1 MNSPNRLK
9 LFGVC
14 LCAALALVADNK
26 AVAQNDRGPVAVDEV
41 LNAPTLAA
49 YSPPAFSSD
58 GRLLAYVVTD
68 NARRRRAV
76 RDEELLR
83 SGVAW
88 YGVASDIWVSDFKTG
103 EQRNVT
109 NGGHNWAPSWSPDG
123 RYLAFLGDRSGSADT
138 GPARVWLWE
147 RATGKLRQASDADV
161 REGFTGT
168 RWAADGR
175 SLLVTLFP
183 EDLGREG
190 YAAAVSGKATPA
202 SAAAAGGVT
211 ARVFEFDPSVPNAAP
226 STDQVNLDLWR
237 RDLALVD
244 VETGKARRLTTR
256 SRVGH
261 YVLSPDRRKLAY
273 SLLTR
278 AEKPGAG
285 QYLYQLAVQDLASGE
300 TRVVAQDVRLTLMAN
315 SFSWSPDGAW
325 LAYRTGGP
333 LADDEIH
340 VAAAVGGA
348 SRRVAH
354 NPSADTVRIEIE
366 PPVWDPSARNVYFL
380 RGQELWRAPAD
391 GSAAAAAFAKVAGR
405 QLEVIAPHQGRL
417 FSNDGGL
424 SAVLMTLDPATKRAG
439 FARIDLKTGAVS
451 QLSEEDKRYGGYG
464 TDPSVSP
471 DGTSVAYVAE
481 DALRPADVYVAG
493 GETMRPQRVTRVAP
507 SLTDR
512 AFGRGQAIEWRSLDG
527 AIQHGALIYPAGY
540 EAGKTYPLIVKVYG
554 GSQISNDLNRFGY
567 AVAPYENLQLF
578 STRGY
583 AVLLADSKV
592 NLGTP
597 MVDLMKT
604 VMPGVNK
611 AVEMGVADP
620 ERIGVTGHSYG
631 GYSTLSLIAQSPRF
645 KAAVMRA
652 GMGDLVSG
660 YGQLAPDGTN
670 YGVAWSEGGQG
681 RMGGSP
687 WEYRERYIENS
698 PVFYLNRVETP
709 LLIIHG
715 TADDA
720 VPAFLADQVF
730 TGLRRLGKPVTYV
743 RYEGEGHWEGSWSY
757 ANQVDALS
765 RTLAWFERHLKGVPQ
780 TTPAKK

>member
-1 MNSPNRLK
+1 MNSPNHLK

-14 LCAALALVADNK
+14 LCAALALVAGER
-26 AVAQNDRGPVAVDEV
+26 AAAQNDRGPVSVEEV

-58 GRLLAYVVTD
+58 GRFLAYVVTD
-68 NARRRRAV
+68 NARRRKAV

-88 YGVASDIWVSDFKTG
+88 YAVASDIWVSDLKTG

-123 RYLAFLGDRSGSADT
+123 RYLAFLGDRSGSSDI

-147 RATGKLRQASDADV
+147 RATGKLRQASEADV
-161 REGFTGT
+161 REGFVGT

-175 SLLVTLFP
+175 LLLVTLFP

-190 YAAAVSGKATPA
+190 YAAAVSGKAPPA
-202 SAAAAGGVT
+202 SSAAADGVT
-211 ARVFEFDPSVPNAAP
+211 VRVFEFDPSVANASP

-244 VETGKARRLTTR
+244 VETGKVRRLTTR

-261 YVLSPDRRKLAY
+261 YALSPDGRKLAY

-315 SFSWSPDGAW
+315 SFSWSPDSAW
-325 LAYRTGGP
+325 IAYRTGGP

-340 VAAAVGGA
+340 VAAAAGGA

-366 PPVWDPSARNVYFL
+366 PPVWDPSGRNVYFL
-380 RGQELWRAPAD
+380 RGQELWRTPAD
-391 GSAAAAAFAKVAGR
+391 GSGTAAAFAKVAGR
-405 QLEVIAPHQGRL
+405 QLEIIAPHQGQL
-417 FSNDGGL
+417 FSNDGGQ
-424 SAVLMTLDPATKRAG
+424 SAVVTTLDPATKRAG
-439 FARIDLKTGAVS
+439 FVRIALKTGAVS
-451 QLSEEDKRYGGYG
+451 QLFEEDKRYGGYG
-464 TDPSVSP
+464 TDPSISP
-471 DGTSVAYVAE
+471 DGASVAYIAE
-481 DALRPADVYVAG
+481 DALHPADIYVAG
-493 GETMRPQRVTRVAP
+493 GEMMHPRRVTRVAP
-507 SLTDR
+507 ALTDR
-512 AFGRGQAIEWRSLDG
+512 AFGRGQAIEWRSIDG
-527 AIQHGALIYPAGY
+527 ATEHGALIYPAGY

-567 AVAPYENLQLF
+567 AIAPYENLQLF

-611 AVEMGVADP
+611 VVEMGVADP

-652 GMGDLVSG
+652 GMGDLISG

-687 WEYRERYIENS
+687 WEYPERYIENS

-715 TADDA
+715 ADDDA
-720 VPAFLADQVF
+720 VPAFLADEVF
-730 TGLRRLGKPVTYV
+730 TGLRRLGKPVTYA

-757 ANQVDALS
+757 ANQVDALR

-780 TTPAKK
+780 TTPANK

>member
-244 VETGKARRLTTR
+244 VETGKARRLTAR

-340 VAAAVGGA
+340 VA
-348 SRRVAH
+348 
-354 NPSADTVRIEIE
+354 
-366 PPVWDPSARNVYFL
+366 
-380 RGQELWRAPAD
+380 
-391 GSAAAAAFAKVAGR
+391 
-405 QLEVIAPHQGRL
+405 
-417 FSNDGGL
+417 
-424 SAVLMTLDPATKRAG
+424 
-439 FARIDLKTGAVS
+439 
-451 QLSEEDKRYGGYG
+451 
-464 TDPSVSP
+464 
-471 DGTSVAYVAE
+471 
-481 DALRPADVYVAG
+481 
-493 GETMRPQRVTRVAP
+493 
-507 SLTDR
+507 
-512 AFGRGQAIEWRSLDG
+512 
-527 AIQHGALIYPAGY
+527 
-540 EAGKTYPLIVKVYG
+540 
-554 GSQISNDLNRFGY
+554 
-567 AVAPYENLQLF
+567 
-578 STRGY
+578 
-583 AVLLADSKV
+583 
-592 NLGTP
+592 
-597 MVDLMKT
+597 
-604 VMPGVNK
+604 
-611 AVEMGVADP
+611 
-620 ERIGVTGHSYG
+620 
-631 GYSTLSLIAQSPRF
+631 
-645 KAAVMRA
+645 
-652 GMGDLVSG
+652 
-660 YGQLAPDGTN
+660 
-670 YGVAWSEGGQG
+670 
-681 RMGGSP
+681 
-687 WEYRERYIENS
+687 
-698 PVFYLNRVETP
+698 
-709 LLIIHG
+709 
-715 TADDA
+715 
-720 VPAFLADQVF
+720 
-730 TGLRRLGKPVTYV
+730 
-743 RYEGEGHWEGSWSY
+743 
-757 ANQVDALS
+757 
-765 RTLAWFERHLKGVPQ
+765 
-780 TTPAKK
+780 